1 MEITEEKPE
10 VKVKN
15 LIKKILKNRL
25 SYLHKGTQVY
35 LVKDF
40 NQNLKIDYLSVYIDK
55 PKVQTR
61 KDKKTS
67 WTYESRNF
75 QLWEPL
81 TPAQAKQL
89 SYSKIYLWEV

>member
-10 VKVKN
+10 GKIKN

-25 SYLHKGTQVY
+25 SYLSKGTQVY

-40 NQNLKIDYLSVYIDK
+40 NQNLKIDYLSAYIDK
-55 PKVQTR
+55 PEVQTR
-61 KDKKTS
+61 KDKKIS
-67 WTYESRNF
+67 WAYDSGSF

-81 TPAQAKQL
+81 TPNQAKQL